1 MPTIPHLAIFA
12 ALSGAAA
19 TLSAM
24 EYVVDD
30 DHSFALFRVQH
41 MNAGYTWGRFDDIGG
56 ELRYD
61 PKDPSGNRVRVVIK
75 AASLSTGVP
84 KMEEHLRSNDFFDV
98 RQFPE
103 LTFVSR
109 SFARTGEGQYQVTG
123 DLTICGRTRTITV
136 PVTRTGMSTHAF
148 NRKPV
153 IGFETVF
160 EINRRDFGITYGSPE
175 VIGDTV
181 RVTFALEALAK

>member
-1 MPTIPHLAIFA
+1 MPTLIARPAAVLLAAA
-12 ALSGAAA
+12 ALA
-19 TLSAM
+19 AM
-24 EYVVDD
+24 EYAIDD

-41 MNAGYTWGRFDDIGG
+41 MGAGFTWGRFDDISG

-61 PKDPSGNRVRVVIK
+61 PANPAQNRVRVVIR

-98 RQFPE
+98 RQYPE

-109 SFARTGEGQYQVTG
+109 SFQRTDEGQYLVTG

-148 NRKPV
+148 NRRPV
-153 IGFETVF
+153 IGFEGAF
-160 EINRRDFGITYGSPE
+160 EINRRDFGITYGAPE
-175 VIGDTV
+175 VIGDSV
-181 RVTFALEALAK
+181 RIIIALEALGR